1 VASTQP
7 APPADRTGRLALL
20 ALTAGGVVMLVWL
33 IATLALS
40 AFG

>member
-7 APPADRTGRLALL
+7 APPADRTGRFALL
-20 ALTAGGVVMLVWL
+20 TLTVGGVSMLVWL
-33 IATLALS
+33 IANLTLA

>member
-7 APPADRTGRLALL
+7 APPADRTGRLALVT
-20 ALTAGGVVMLVWL
+20 LTAGGMVMLVWL
-33 IATLALS
+33 IATLTAA